1 MSRFGQLVD
10 LDTITPINV
19 GLTSASEETM
29 ISLLGRPRDVN
40 STECNN
46 AKASDTV
53 KRLSVLQSVGPFRVT
68 GIKPAVDSLREV
80 FAEAKQQEAKLWDA
94 LGSEGMLC
102 VRLRKPTSGKP
113 STKLSNHSWGTALDI
128 KVDGVADGK
137 RDRKVQLGI
146 AILIPIFNQHGWFA
160 GAGFTTAEDDM
171 HFEVAT
177 ETLNTWAR
185 TGLLNPS

>member
-102 VRLRKPTSGKP
+102 VRFRKPTSGKP
-113 STKLSNHSWGTALDI
+113 STKLSTTAGARPWTSKWTALRT
-128 KVDGVADGK
+128 AS
-137 RDRKVQLGI
+137 GI
-146 AILIPIFNQHGWFA
+146 ARFS
-160 GAGFTTAEDDM
+160 
-171 HFEVAT
+171 
-177 ETLNTWAR
+177 WAS
-185 TGLLNPS
+185 PS

>member
-1 MSRFGQLVD
+1 MSRFGELVD
-10 LDTITPINV
+10 LDAITPINV

-29 ISLLGRPRDVN
+29 ISLLGRPHDVD
-40 STECNN
+40 STKCNN

-53 KRLSVLQSVGPFRVT
+53 NRLTVLEDVGPFRVT
-68 GIKPAVDSLREV
+68 GIKPAVDSLRTV
-80 FAEAKQQEAKLWDA
+80 FAEAKVKEPDLWAA

-128 KVDGVADGK
+128 KVDDVADGT
-137 RDRKVQLGI
+137 RDRKIQRGI
-146 AILIPIFNQHGWFA
+146 AILIPIFNRQGWFA
-160 GAGFTTAEDDM
+160 GAGFATAEDDM

-177 ETLNTWAR
+177 ETLHIWAR
-185 TGLLNPS
+185 NGQLSRT

>member
-1 MSRFGQLVD
+1 MSKFGELVD

-29 ISLLGRPRDVN
+29 ISLLGRPRDVT
-40 STECNN
+40 STKCNN
-46 AKASDTV
+46 AKVSDTV
-53 KRLSVLQSVGPFRVT
+53 KRLSVLEHVGPFRVT
-68 GIKPAVDSLREV
+68 GIKPAVDSLSDV
-80 FAEAKQQEAKLWDA
+80 FAEARLKEANLWDA

-128 KVDGVADGK
+128 KVDGVADST
-137 RDRKVQLGI
+137 RDRKVQRGI

-160 GAGFTTAEDDM
+160 GAGFSTAEDDM

-177 ETLNTWAR
+177 ETLHTWAR
-185 TGLLNPS
+185 TGLL

>member
-1 MSRFGQLVD
+1 MSKFGELID
-10 LDTITPINV
+10 LDDITPINV
-19 GLTSASEETM
+19 GLTSPTEETM
-29 ISLLGRPRDVN
+29 ISLLGRPRDVD
-40 STECNN
+40 STKCNN

-53 KRLSVLQSVGPFRVT
+53 KRLQVLETVGPFRVT
-68 GIKPAVDSLREV
+68 GIKPAVDSLREI
-80 FAEAKQQEAKLWDA
+80 FKDAKLQEPKIWDA

-102 VRLRKPTSGKP
+102 VRFRKPTSGRP

-137 RDRKVQLGI
+137 RDRKVQRGI
-146 AILIPIFNQHGWFA
+146 GILIPIFNRHGWFA

-177 ETLNTWAR
+177 ETLQTWAR
-185 TGLLNPS
+185 IGLLGT